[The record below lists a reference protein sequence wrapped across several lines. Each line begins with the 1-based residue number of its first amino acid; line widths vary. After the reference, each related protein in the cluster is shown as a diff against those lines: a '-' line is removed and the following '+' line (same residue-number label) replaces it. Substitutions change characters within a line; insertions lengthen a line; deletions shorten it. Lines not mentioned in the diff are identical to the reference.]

1 MGPNSGSLPG
11 VEIMSIQ
18 EHLKD
23 PASGAKRSG
32 AALAIVLVVI
42 VVACAGSNTAFAQS
56 LNWEGQTG
64 VFVTP
69 LAYSVSTGN
78 ATFSVPVV
86 SYHYLYAGP
95 VLGGFHQ
102 ISATM
107 GAFNRVEFGYTGSL
121 HQDGNT
127 AGLSTLWSRGFNTFH
142 GKVNLLREHRGG
154 LPALSVGFIAR
165 TQVRNVGGVILGQDT
180 NNQDF
185 YIVATKTITRI
196 RKLPLVFNAGFKA
209 TNASLLGLAG
219 NAPGYYG
226 RAFGAA
232 GFAFKGPGRS
242 TILLGS
248 EVMQEPR
255 SIQGLPGAVM
265 PTTITYAVR
274 IVPSGALPIHGWG
287 VETPKLTI
295 DLGLAQAAGNIMP
308 GVDLQARHQFAF
320 GISYGF

>member
-1 MGPNSGSLPG
+1 
-11 VEIMSIQ
+11 MS
-18 EHLKD
+18 HNGNKV
-23 PASGAKRSG
+23 ASDATRFGNM
-32 AALAIVLVVI
+32 LAIVLIVI
-42 VVACAGSNTAFAQS
+42 VGHHIAVAQS

-69 LAYSVSTGN
+69 LAYSVSTGD
-78 ATFSVPVV
+78 ARLSIPVV
-86 SYHYLYAGP
+86 SYHYLNAGP
-95 VLGGFHQ
+95 VLGNFHQ
-102 ISATM
+102 VSITM
-107 GAFNRVEFGYTGSL
+107 GAFNRVEFGYTGNL
-121 HQDGNT
+121 HQDGST
-127 AGLSTLWSRGFNTFH
+127 TGLSGLWSGGFNAFH
-142 GKVNLLREHRGG
+142 GKVNLLRERRSG
-154 LPALSVGFIAR
+154 LPAVSVGFVAR
-165 TQVRNVGGVILGQDT
+165 TQVRNVGGVIQGHDT

-185 YIVATKTITRI
+185 YVVATKTITRF

-219 NAPGYYG
+219 NAPGYSG

-248 EVMQEPR
+248 EVLQQPR
-255 SIQGLPGAVM
+255 SIEGLPGAVM

-287 VETPKLTI
+287 VEKPKLTL
-295 DLGLAQAAGNIMP
+295 DFGVAQAAGNIMP
-308 GVDLQARHQFAF
+308 GVNLQARHQFAF

>member
-1 MGPNSGSLPG
+1 
-11 VEIMSIQ
+11 MS
-18 EHLKD
+18 HTTNKV
-23 PASGAKRSG
+23 ASDATRFGNM
-32 AALAIVLVVI
+32 LAMVLIVI
-42 VVACAGSNTAFAQS
+42 VGHHTAVAQS

-69 LAYSVSTGN
+69 LAYSVSTGD
-78 ATFSVPVV
+78 ARLSIPVV
-86 SYHYLYAGP
+86 SYHYLNAGP
-95 VLGGFHQ
+95 VLGNFHQ
-102 ISATM
+102 VSITM
-107 GAFNRVEFGYTGSL
+107 GAFNRVEFGYTGNL
-121 HQDGNT
+121 HQDGST
-127 AGLSTLWSRGFNTFH
+127 TGLSGLWSGGFNAFH
-142 GKVNLLREHRGG
+142 GKVNLLRERRSG
-154 LPALSVGFIAR
+154 LPALSVGFVAR
-165 TQVRNVGGVILGQDT
+165 TQVRNVGGVIQGHDT

-185 YIVATKTITRI
+185 YVVATKTITRF

-219 NAPGYYG
+219 NAPGYSG

-248 EVMQEPR
+248 EVLQQPR
-255 SIQGLPGAVM
+255 SIEGLPGAVM

-287 VETPKLTI
+287 VEKPKLTL
-295 DLGLAQAAGNIMP
+295 DFGVAQAAGNIMP
-308 GVDLQARHQFAF
+308 GVNLQARHQFAF

>member
-1 MGPNSGSLPG
+1 
-11 VEIMSIQ
+11 MS
-18 EHLKD
+18 HNTNKM
-23 PASGAKRSG
+23 ASDATRFGNM
-32 AALAIVLVVI
+32 LAMVLIVI
-42 VVACAGSNTAFAQS
+42 VGHHTAVAQS

-69 LAYSVSTGN
+69 LAYSVSTGD
-78 ATFSVPVV
+78 ARLSIPVV
-86 SYHYLYAGP
+86 SYHYLNAGP
-95 VLGGFHQ
+95 VLGNFHQ
-102 ISATM
+102 VSITL
-107 GAFNRVEFGYTGSL
+107 GAFNRVEFGYTGNL
-121 HQDGNT
+121 HQDGST
-127 AGLSTLWSRGFNTFH
+127 TGLSGLWSGGFNAFH
-142 GKVNLLREHRGG
+142 GKVNLLRERRSG
-154 LPALSVGFIAR
+154 LPALSVGFVAR
-165 TQVRNVGGVILGQDT
+165 TQVRNVGGVIQGHDT

-185 YIVATKTITRI
+185 YVVATKTITRF

-219 NAPGYYG
+219 NAPGYSG

-248 EVMQEPR
+248 EVLQQPR
-255 SIQGLPGAVM
+255 SIEGLPGAVM

-287 VETPKLTI
+287 VEKPKLTL
-295 DLGLAQAAGNIMP
+295 DFGVAQAAGNIMP
-308 GVDLQARHQFAF
+308 GVNLQARHQFAF

>member
-1 MGPNSGSLPG
+1 
-11 VEIMSIQ
+11 MS
-18 EHLKD
+18 HNGNKM
-23 PASGAKRSG
+23 ASDATRFGNM
-32 AALAIVLVVI
+32 LAMVLIVI
-42 VVACAGSNTAFAQS
+42 VGHHIAVAQS

-69 LAYSVSTGN
+69 LAYSVSTGD
-78 ATFSVPVV
+78 ARLSIPVV
-86 SYHYLYAGP
+86 SYHYLNAGP
-95 VLGGFHQ
+95 VLGNFHQ
-102 ISATM
+102 VSITM
-107 GAFNRVEFGYTGSL
+107 GAFNRVEFGYTGNL
-121 HQDGNT
+121 HQDGST
-127 AGLSTLWSRGFNTFH
+127 TGLSGLWSGGFNAFH
-142 GKVNLLREHRGG
+142 GKVNLLRERRSG
-154 LPALSVGFIAR
+154 LPALSVGFVAR
-165 TQVRNVGGVILGQDT
+165 TQVRNVGGVIQGHDT

-185 YIVATKTITRI
+185 YVVATKTITRF

-219 NAPGYYG
+219 NAPGYSG

-248 EVMQEPR
+248 EVLQQPR
-255 SIQGLPGAVM
+255 SIEGLPGAVM

-287 VETPKLTI
+287 VEKPKLTL
-295 DLGLAQAAGNIMP
+295 DFGVAQAAGNIMP
-308 GVDLQARHQFAF
+308 GVNLQARHQFAF